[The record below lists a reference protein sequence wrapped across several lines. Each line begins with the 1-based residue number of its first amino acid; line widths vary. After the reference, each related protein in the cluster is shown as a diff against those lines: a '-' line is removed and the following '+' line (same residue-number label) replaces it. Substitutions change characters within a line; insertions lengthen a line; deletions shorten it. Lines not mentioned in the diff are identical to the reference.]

1 MGEVSGGQKIHASD
15 EDFFFLFFLFSLLID
30 RPDYAAPI
38 LSWSKFFTWKILF
51 TKRSEYFRL
60 SLYFSR
66 LLRKL
71 IINRRVKL
79 EVRRST
85 LLADVELE
93 CLATWKE
100 SSTHNLVARLH
111 APRKTS
117 DEDSYRCFIYEQTSN
132 NSWNLAQS
140 EDASCTGL
148 ISVKEAAKT
157 FKMKQSEYLRTN
169 AHQKSLCPTITR
181 SLAQDSSLL
190 KQKLKQF
197 Q

>member
-1 MGEVSGGQKIHASD
+1 MANGG
-15 EDFFFLFFLFSLLID
+15 
-30 RPDYAAPI
+30 RGG
-38 LSWSKFFTWKILF
+38 FTWW
-51 TKRSEYFRL
+51 RGWEGRWWN
-60 SLYFSR
+60 FSR
-66 LLRKL
+66 LILRFFFNHRFNVESK
-71 IINRRVKL
+71 IFQKFETIFSSRFRTTGRGGRKEG
-79 EVRRST
+79 EVRYLILSPFS
-85 LLADVELE
+85 APDVELE

-157 FKMKQSEYLRTN
+157 FKMKQSE
-169 AHQKSLCPTITR
+169 
-181 SLAQDSSLL
+181 
-190 KQKLKQF
+190 
-197 Q
+197 

>member
-1 MGEVSGGQKIHASD
+1 MIDDDEFFSIDIEIFISFQKFEIFGFFRLEPTD
-15 EDFFFLFFLFSLLID
+15 EGVRYLIFFFFLNV
-30 RPDYAAPI
+30 P
-38 LSWSKFFTWKILF
+38 
-51 TKRSEYFRL
+51 
-60 SLYFSR
+60 
-66 LLRKL
+66 
-71 IINRRVKL
+71 
-79 EVRRST
+79 
-85 LLADVELE
+85 DVELE

-157 FKMKQSEYLRTN
+157 FKMKQSEW
-169 AHQKSLCPTITR
+169 
-181 SLAQDSSLL
+181 
-190 KQKLKQF
+190 
-197 Q
+197 

>member
-1 MGEVSGGQKIHASD
+1 MEDGLGGTMMEFFMIDIAIFFFNHRFNVESKIFQKFETIFSSRFRTTRRGGRKEGEVRYLI
-15 EDFFFLFFLFSLLID
+15 FS
-30 RPDYAAPI
+30 PFSAP
-38 LSWSKFFTWKILF
+38 
-51 TKRSEYFRL
+51 
-60 SLYFSR
+60 
-66 LLRKL
+66 
-71 IINRRVKL
+71 
-79 EVRRST
+79 
-85 LLADVELE
+85 DVELE

-157 FKMKQSEYLRTN
+157 FKMKQSE
-169 AHQKSLCPTITR
+169 
-181 SLAQDSSLL
+181 
-190 KQKLKQF
+190 
-197 Q
+197 

>member
-1 MGEVSGGQKIHASD
+1 MVIENIPKIRNDFFESISNDEKRGEKGGEVRY
-15 EDFFFLFFLFSLLID
+15 L
-30 RPDYAAPI
+30 I
-38 LSWSKFFTWKILF
+38 LSP
-51 TKRSEYFRL
+51 
-60 SLYFSR
+60 FS
-66 LLRKL
+66 
-71 IINRRVKL
+71 
-79 EVRRST
+79 
-85 LLADVELE
+85 APDVELE

-157 FKMKQSEYLRTN
+157 FKMKQSE
-169 AHQKSLCPTITR
+169 
-181 SLAQDSSLL
+181 
-190 KQKLKQF
+190 
-197 Q
+197 

>member
-1 MGEVSGGQKIHASD
+1 MEGLGGTMMEFFTIDIAIFFFNHRFNVESKIFQKFETIFSSRFRTTRRGGRKEGEVRY
-15 EDFFFLFFLFSLLID
+15 L
-30 RPDYAAPI
+30 I
-38 LSWSKFFTWKILF
+38 LSP
-51 TKRSEYFRL
+51 
-60 SLYFSR
+60 FS
-66 LLRKL
+66 
-71 IINRRVKL
+71 
-79 EVRRST
+79 
-85 LLADVELE
+85 APDVELE

-157 FKMKQSEYLRTN
+157 FKMKQSE
-169 AHQKSLCPTITR
+169 
-181 SLAQDSSLL
+181 
-190 KQKLKQF
+190 
-197 Q
+197 

>member
-1 MGEVSGGQKIHASD
+1 MEGLGGTMMEFFTIDIAIFFFNHRFNVESKIFQKFETIFSSRFRTTRRGGRKEGEVRYLI
-15 EDFFFLFFLFSLLID
+15 FS
-30 RPDYAAPI
+30 PFSAP
-38 LSWSKFFTWKILF
+38 
-51 TKRSEYFRL
+51 
-60 SLYFSR
+60 
-66 LLRKL
+66 
-71 IINRRVKL
+71 
-79 EVRRST
+79 
-85 LLADVELE
+85 DVELE

-157 FKMKQSEYLRTN
+157 FKMKQSE
-169 AHQKSLCPTITR
+169 
-181 SLAQDSSLL
+181 
-190 KQKLKQF
+190 
-197 Q
+197 

>member
-1 MGEVSGGQKIHASD
+1 MAQITQLRSSRCRN
-15 EDFFFLFFLFSLLID
+15 FSLGENFYE
-30 RPDYAAPI
+30 RP
-38 LSWSKFFTWKILF
+38 
-51 TKRSEYFRL
+51 EYFRL
-60 SLYFSR
+60 STLFRAYSLW
-66 LLRKL
+66 LLREL
-71 IINRRVKL
+71 IINWSVKL
-79 EVRRST
+79 EVRCST

-157 FKMKQSEYLRTN
+157 FKMKQSEYLWTKL
-169 AHQKSLCPTITR
+169 AHQKSLCPTIKW

-190 KQKLKQF
+190 QQKLKQF
-197 Q
+197 QWSDCYIFIFS